1 MQQSRT
7 ISHKYF
13 TFDVFFT
20 LNATRAL
27 ANKYKQQSLTIF
39 QAFFSGHSETRL
51 QSNSN
56 NKRRVTIYFNHAIFQ
71 DVDLDQCLG
80 RFF

>member
-13 TFDVFFT
+13 TFDIF
-20 LNATRAL
+20 LPWNATRAL

-71 DVDLDQCLG
+71 DVDLD
-80 RFF
+80 